1 MQKNMIINVTTPDA
15 QDAKITVNYVSTTA
29 SDQDLYDFANSI
41 VGLTQNT
48 LVSVQTVT
56 TTEIKGV

>member
-29 SDQDLYDFANSI
+29 SDTDLYNFATSI

-56 TTEIKGV
+56 TTEIEGV

>member
-15 QDAKITVNYVSTTA
+15 QDAKINVNYVSTTA
-29 SDQDLYDFANSI
+29 SDQDLYDFAVSI

-56 TTEIKGV
+56 TTEIEGE

>member
-1 MQKNMIINVTTPDA
+1 MIINVTTPDA

-29 SDQDLYDFANSI
+29 SDTDLYDFAVALN
-41 VGLTQNT
+41 GLTQNT

-56 TTEIKGV
+56 TEEIEGE

>member
-15 QDAKITVNYVSTTA
+15 QDAKINVNYVSTTA
-29 SDQDLYDFANSI
+29 SDTDLYNFATDI

-56 TTEIKGV
+56 TKEIEGE